1 MSTDAGRVAV
11 LAGGLSLERDVSLR
25 SGRRIAEALERR
37 AHDVDL
43 VDLDSSLVP
52 ALLERNYSAVV
63 LALHGRAGED
73 GTVQGLLDTL
83 DMPYSGPDPT
93 ASALAWDKAIFKG
106 LVSRQGLATP
116 AWASV
121 SSDAIRDL
129 GGAHALP
136 ALSEQL
142 GGPMVVKPSQG
153 GAFMGVRFVD
163 SPDHLSDALVGAF
176 SYHNVVLVER
186 FISGTEVAITVLDGE
201 PLPPV
206 EIVPKG
212 EHYDFA
218 ARYTAGATDF
228 YVPAR
233 LDPASAKQAQETA
246 LRAMELTG
254 CRHLVR
260 ADLIIDDDGVP
271 WLLELDTCPGMTET
285 SLAPMSAEAGGV
297 GFEDLCERLV
307 ELARRD

>member
-1 MSTDAGRVAV
+1 
-11 LAGGLSLERDVSLR
+11 
-25 SGRRIAEALERR
+25 
-37 AHDVDL
+37 
-43 VDLDSSLVP
+43 
-52 ALLERNYSAVV
+52 
-63 LALHGRAGED
+63 
-73 GTVQGLLDTL
+73 
-83 DMPYSGPDPT
+83 
-93 ASALAWDKAIFKG
+93 
-106 LVSRQGLATP
+106 
-116 AWASV
+116 
-121 SSDAIRDL
+121 
-129 GGAHALP
+129 
-136 ALSEQL
+136 
-142 GGPMVVKPSQG
+142 
-153 GAFMGVRFVD
+153 MGVRFVD